1 MPLDPL
7 LVPMLEAQNA
17 RPRPVLHGPE
27 DAFALRREIEERK
40 AEGDP
45 AAAFIEA
52 PPHVAAVHDET
63 IPVDGPPG
71 EIAVRIYRGEAPG
84 GALVVYH
91 GGGWCLGSLEET
103 DTRCRT
109 IAAAAGVVV
118 VNVDYRLAPEHT
130 FPTPL
135 EDCYRALV
143 WTVEQADRL
152 GFDAS
157 RIGVAGE
164 SAGANLAAAVAL
176 LARDRGGPGLR
187 LQLLEIPGLDLTLS
201 SPSMAR
207 YATGHVLEADD
218 VRWCVRTYLGG
229 HDAADP
235 HASPLLAADLSGLPP
250 AFIAS
255 AECDPLAD
263 DGRRYAQRLT
273 DSGVPVTYR
282 EYDGH
287 VHGSHALTALLPT
300 ARAWRDEVVA
310 AVREH
315 LTDQGNPDGG
325 RSGAAP
331 ASTLRGDA
339 RAAELRSR

>member
-7 LVPMLEAQNA
+7 LVPMLEAENA
-17 RPRPVLHGPE
+17 RPRPVLQGPE
-27 DAFALRREIEERK
+27 DAFALRREIAEKK
-40 AEGDP
+40 ADGDP
-45 AAAFIEA
+45 VAAFIEA
-52 PPHVAAVHDET
+52 PPDVADVHDDAV
-63 IPVDGPPG
+63 PVDDPPG
-71 EIAVRIYRGEAPG
+71 QIAVRIYRHDPPLNGRTAALR

-91 GGGWCLGSLEET
+91 GGGWCLGSLDET
-103 DTRCRT
+103 DNRCRT

-118 VNVDYRLAPEHT
+118 VNVDYRLAPEHR

-143 WTVEQADRL
+143 WTVDQADRL

-176 LARDRGGPGLR
+176 LARERGGPALR
-187 LQLLEIPGLDLTLS
+187 LQLLEIPGLDLTLG
-201 SPSMAR
+201 SPSVAE
-207 YATGHVLEADD
+207 YANGYVLAADD
-218 VRWCVRTYLGG
+218 IRWCVRTYLGD

-235 HASPLLAADLSGLPP
+235 LASPLLAVDLSGLPP

-263 DGRRYAQRLT
+263 DGRRYAQRLE
-273 DSGVPVTYR
+273 DSGVPVTFR

-287 VHGSHALTALLPT
+287 VHGSHALTVLLPT
-300 ARAWRDEVVA
+300 ARAWRDAVVD

-315 LTDQGNPDGG
+315 LTVRDGAW
-325 RSGAAP
+325 GAEP
-331 ASTLRGDA
+331 
-339 RAAELRSR
+339 RSRA

>member
-7 LVPMLEAQNA
+7 LVPMLEAENA
-17 RPRPVLHGPE
+17 RQRPVLQRPE
-27 DAFALRREIEERK
+27 DAFALRQEIAERK
-40 AEGDP
+40 ADGDP
-45 AAAFIEA
+45 VAAFIQA
-52 PPHVAAVHDET
+52 PPDVAVVHDEAV
-63 IPVDGPPG
+63 PVDRPPG
-71 EIAVRIYRGEAPG
+71 EITVRIYRDERPSNGRTAAPR

-91 GGGWCLGSLEET
+91 GGGWCLGSLDET
-103 DTRCRT
+103 DNRCRT
-109 IAAAAGVVV
+109 IAASAGVVV
-118 VNVDYRLAPEHT
+118 VNVGYRLAPEHQ

-176 LARDRGGPGLR
+176 LARERGGPALR

-201 SPSMAR
+201 SRSVAE
-207 YATGHVLEADD
+207 YGSGYVLAADD
-218 VRWCVRTYLGG
+218 IRWCVETYLGS

-235 HASPLLAADLSGLPP
+235 LASPLLAADLSGLPP

-263 DGRRYAQRLT
+263 DGRRYAQRLV
-273 DSGVPVTYR
+273 DSGVPVTFR
-282 EYDGH
+282 QYDGH
-287 VHGSHALTALLPT
+287 VHGSQALTALLPT
-300 ARAWRDEVVA
+300 ARTWRDAVVA

-315 LTDQGNPDGG
+315 LMEPDGVRG
-325 RSGAAP
+325 RA
-331 ASTLRGDA
+331 
-339 RAAELRSR
+339 